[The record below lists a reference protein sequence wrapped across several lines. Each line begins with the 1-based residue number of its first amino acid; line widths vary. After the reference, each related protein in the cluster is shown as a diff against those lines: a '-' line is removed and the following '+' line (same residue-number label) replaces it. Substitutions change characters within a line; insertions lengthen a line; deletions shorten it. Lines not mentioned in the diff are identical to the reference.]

1 MITVLQ
7 GFSPSTGEPE
17 TPAAT
22 GTASQGL
29 PTCALAC
36 ALAGT
41 STLPAGL
48 AARCPR
54 ALRSSGPPGL
64 GLYAKGPRAMPHPR
78 PKGDTSALSV
88 RSARA
93 PRRRGGASPFA
104 SARTYAG
111 QIGGREIPE
120 EKETPATAGM
130 QNGNR
135 PKQRGTQARRVVSWN
150 PVPSFQGFPLMPGF
164 PFAPPAA
171 RWVRQIVPAA
181 NTRSMALFTQPT
193 SVPEA

>member
-1 MITVLQ
+1 
-7 GFSPSTGEPE
+7 
-17 TPAAT
+17 
-22 GTASQGL
+22 
-29 PTCALAC
+29 
-36 ALAGT
+36 
-41 STLPAGL
+41 
-48 AARCPR
+48 
-54 ALRSSGPPGL
+54 
-64 GLYAKGPRAMPHPR
+64 MPHPR

-150 PVPSFQGFPLMPGF
+150 PVPSFQGFPLMPRF